1 MTGHTIDPTLIPM
14 NILEAISKLGFS
26 FKVKE
31 DPRFQPQK
39 YCCISKIENEN
50 LTPRQGGKTILR
62 RLLCKRLVSPA
73 LAMTAALWI
82 GLCGCVGEPT
92 ARQSHEAG
100 TSEVAMTVPAID
112 EAAPAVFETAS
123 FGLG

>member
-1 MTGHTIDPTLIPM
+1 MTGHTIGPILNRM
-14 NILEAISKLGFS
+14 NSPEAISKFGFS

-31 DPRFQPQK
+31 DPSFQPEE
-39 YCCISKIENEN
+39 YCCISRIENEN
-50 LTPRQGGKTILR
+50 PSPRRGEKTILR
-62 RLLCKRLVSPA
+62 WLLCKRLVSPA

-92 ARQSHEAG
+92 ARQAHEAG
-100 TSEVAMTVPAID
+100 PSEVAMTVPAID